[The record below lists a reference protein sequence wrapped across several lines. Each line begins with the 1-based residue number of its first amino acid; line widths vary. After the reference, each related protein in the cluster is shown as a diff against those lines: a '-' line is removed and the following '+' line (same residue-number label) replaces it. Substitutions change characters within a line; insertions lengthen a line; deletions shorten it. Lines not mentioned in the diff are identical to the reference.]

1 MGAAY
6 ALSEFGASLGLGPL
20 VLPAQ
25 GVLNM
30 QLAPG
35 QTLSLESSGQEL
47 LMYTTLHVP
56 HLDSARLLAVL
67 QSCDVRRRAPHDPC
81 LQVGQRGEGADT
93 QLTLL
98 VRWPLEALQ
107 ASQLALTLA
116 LFEQCKRHELGL
128 AH

>member
-1 MGAAY
+1 MSAAY

-30 QLAPG
+30 ELAPG

-56 HLDSARLLAVL
+56 HLDSARLLALL
-67 QSCDVRRRAPHDPC
+67 QSCDVRRRPPHEPC
-81 LQVGQRGEGADT
+81 LQAGLRGEGADS
-93 QLTLL
+93 QLSLL

-107 ASQLALTLA
+107 VSQLAQTMA
-116 LFEQCKRHELGL
+116 LFEQCKRQELGL